1 MTLYGQHQYF
11 LKKKQIIY
19 GCETNS
25 LYYILDLFD
34 KIGFFNIDRIAI
46 DSFDIY
52 IMADTP
58 FACNLPIEYWENKG
72 FIYKFAKYESRYTA
86 FT

>member
-1 MTLYGQHQYF
+1 
-11 LKKKQIIY
+11 
-19 GCETNS
+19 
-25 LYYILDLFD
+25 
-34 KIGFFNIDRIAI
+34 
-46 DSFDIY
+46 
-52 IMADTP
+52 MADTP